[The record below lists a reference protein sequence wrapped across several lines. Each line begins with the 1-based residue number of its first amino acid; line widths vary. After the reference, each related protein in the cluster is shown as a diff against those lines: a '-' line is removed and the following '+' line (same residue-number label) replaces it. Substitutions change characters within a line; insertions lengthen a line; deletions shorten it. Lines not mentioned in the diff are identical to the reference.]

1 MKRFITAGLDRLL
14 SFEATNGGFALFGG
28 KEGSAVL
35 SAYGL
40 QEFADMVGV
49 FPRESKV
56 GKRDSFHDRNRP
68 IFWQYWSV

>member
-1 MKRFITAGLDRLL
+1 M
-14 SFEATNGGFALFGG
+14 FGG

-40 QEFADMVGV
+40 QEFADMAGV